1 MYVTLFSKQEAIVIL
16 KSKSKYNEPVKIL
29 EDRTT
34 KQHDYLSKLRIE
46 LKCLVDSGEL
56 NYTIRY
62 VNGVPKIVNINLN
75 SIKKPGANQ
84 YTLKIFV
91 IIKLNDP
98 SVRISSLASTYDVF
112 SRNLVLYPMIF
123 SMSN

>member
-1 MYVTLFSKQEAIVIL
+1 MYVSLSSKQEAIVIL
-16 KSKSKYNEPVKIL
+16 KSKNKYNELVKIL

-62 VNGVPKIVNINLN
+62 INGVTKIVNINLN
-75 SIKKPGANQ
+75 SIKK
-84 YTLKIFV
+84 K
-91 IIKLNDP
+91 KKKKH
-98 SVRISSLASTYDVF
+98 
-112 SRNLVLYPMIF
+112 
-123 SMSN
+123 